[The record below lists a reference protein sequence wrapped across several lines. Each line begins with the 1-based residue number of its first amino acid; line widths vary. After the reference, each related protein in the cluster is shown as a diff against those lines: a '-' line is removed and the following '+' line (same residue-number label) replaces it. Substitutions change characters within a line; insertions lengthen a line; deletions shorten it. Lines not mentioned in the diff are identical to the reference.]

1 MAARRA
7 PKNRGYMD
15 QSKKHEQRGEE
26 KNLGGE
32 LFSLPSRGARA
43 AKLVWIGDAGIG
55 VLGLVKRRKR
65 LELWSERL
73 WGDEEEGW
81 LGHGVWGPRNS
92 GMRWLGLLPALN
104 FSIAKLVLFRGPCVR
119 GEFVTLSQ
127 ALVNLL
133 FFFLLLSMC

>member
-55 VLGLVKRRKR
+55 VLGLVKRRKG
-65 LELWSERL
+65 WSFGAR
-73 WGDEEEGW
+73 GYG
-81 LGHGVWGPRNS
+81 
-92 GMRWLGLLPALN
+92 GMKR
-104 FSIAKLVLFRGPCVR
+104 RG
-119 GEFVTLSQ
+119 G
-127 ALVNLL
+127 
-133 FFFLLLSMC
+133 